1 MLFNQ
6 NNTRRYGYKLF
17 SENFAHDEPF
27 PIIDLILQG
36 FKRTRMQQVR
46 KARLYFRDGGSDK
59 VYEVDLL
66 RFSKGRYVVNFR
78 YGRRGGRL
86 QEGTKTLTPVDRQKA
101 DAIFNSVVVSKKN
114 KGYLDG
120 DDPSIVTSSSDTA
133 KPGLSIEAAVIK
145 RFHNALRGH
154 NPRKLRRVVWRIG
167 ELAIQSAVPDLA
179 DLIPARDE
187 LLNYCAAWALGR
199 CADPRAYPALNRLV
213 TTTGAEAVKR
223 ITQEALLTDAGGAES
238 RGIVNKLVETMP
250 PPVQAALVAGDS
262 TQLAAAA
269 ASAVSKGGPEGM
281 HLLESLYRVSMA
293 VSCARGFILSVLAE
307 IPFEPGHFKAIRH
320 IYKAAEFR
328 FDARVVGLLARR
340 FETEK
345 AWFYLSN
352 WSSRYVTLPST
363 WEYVKLKE
371 EIVRPDSRLAYSSRT
386 RNYLRRRAWRQLR
399 RLGDAANPRYVD
411 MAVGM
416 LLAFTDAHAV
426 PPKKTTH
433 YSWQQGVDGR
443 WQSVPVATREYGPYG
458 GYVAFNHILR
468 VHDPDCQLSPNGLSW
483 LCVAGPSSSAGTD
496 PPPRYEA
503 FPELWDKRPDALW
516 TLIVQSRCEP
526 VHGFAARA
534 LMDQVDFCR
543 QLTTRKIQLL
553 LSSPYAITIM
563 LGLSLAKDRYDPFAP
578 DVDLIQSVLAADLD
592 VARQTA
598 RGWVEAQP
606 DLLVKTPGLMA
617 FILTCGHADVRQWGH
632 TLIARVAFDD
642 VSIEMLIARLVAF
655 LLGLDDRADAH
666 DAVIADTA
674 SVMLGGWA
682 RPCQRMDV
690 GIIDDL
696 LHHPLTALKILA
708 GRLLLNHHTPPDQLP
723 PALIRALIE
732 AESPQVRGIGVQLFS
747 KLPDAMLLGHADL
760 IHAFCIAEDADVRRA
775 THPMVKRLA
784 QADHTFGRNLFDRL
798 FPAIFHKA
806 ASPEFRDDLVALL
819 SDALAGQAAALDAG
833 TIWRLLQ
840 ARARGA
846 GQLGSALLE
855 RADPQIFSIR
865 QWARLGNHALLA
877 VRQWSWQ
884 TYVDHPS
891 QIVGNMT
898 DGLRILES
906 DWDDTRA
913 FAIDYFKNRFD
924 ATHWTPALLVSICD
938 SVRDDVERF
947 GRELITTFFD
957 SAHGID
963 YLLKLSQHPS
973 AGAQLFASNFLADY
987 AHGDLARIE
996 QLTPYFLTVLSQ
1008 VNCGRVTKAR
1018 IFDLFDQLVLESVEA
1033 AARVAPIINR
1043 ISATMAIGDR
1053 GRCIQILNDINRRY
1067 PQIATHLTPMSVPR
1081 RPITTGKVRHAV

>member
-1 MLFNQ
+1 
-6 NNTRRYGYKLF
+6 
-17 SENFAHDEPF
+17 
-27 PIIDLILQG
+27 
-36 FKRTRMQQVR
+36 MQQVR
-46 KARLYFRDGGSDK
+46 KARLYFREGGSDK

-101 DAIFNSVVVSKKN
+101 ETIFDSVVVSKKN
-114 KGYLDG
+114 KGYMDR
-120 DDPSIVTSSSDTA
+120 DDQSIVTPSLDAAESRV
-133 KPGLSIEAAVIK
+133 SIEAAVIR
-145 RFHNALRGH
+145 RFHNALRSN
-154 NPRKLRRVVWRIG
+154 NPRPLRRAVWRIG
-167 ELAIQSAVPDLA
+167 ELAINAAVPDLA
-179 DLIPARDE
+179 GLIPTRDE
-187 LLNYCAAWALGR
+187 LLNYCVAWALGR
-199 CADPRAYPALNRLV
+199 CADPRAYPALDRLV

-223 ITQEALLTDAGGAES
+223 MAQEALLTDTGGAES
-238 RGIVNKLVETMP
+238 RGIVSKLVETLP
-250 PPVQAALVAGDS
+250 QPVQAALAAGDS
-262 TQLAAAA
+262 NQLSAAAT
-269 ASAVSKGGPEGM
+269 SAVFKGGPKGM
-281 HLLESLYRVSMA
+281 HLLETLYRVSTA
-293 VSCARGFILSVLAE
+293 ISCARGFILSTLAE
-307 IPFEPGHFKAIRH
+307 IPFKPGHFKAIRH

-328 FDARVVGLLARR
+328 FDAGVIGLLARR

-386 RNYLRRRAWRQLR
+386 RNYLRRRTWRQLR
-399 RLGDAANPRYVD
+399 RLGNAADPRYVD

-416 LLAFTDAHAV
+416 LLAFTDAHAA

-433 YSWQQGVDGR
+433 YSWQQGADGR

-458 GYVAFNHILR
+458 GYVAFNHILHT
-468 VHDPDCQLSPNGLSW
+468 HDPGCQLSPNGLSW
-483 LCVAGPSSSAGTD
+483 LSVGGPSSVIDTD

-516 TLIVQSRCEP
+516 TLIARSRCEP

-543 QLTTRKIQLL
+543 QLTAQKIQLL
-553 LSSPYAITIM
+553 LSSPYAVTIL
-563 LGLSLAKDRYDPFAP
+563 LGLSLAKDRYDPSAP
-578 DVDLIQSVLAADLD
+578 DLDLLQALLAANLEA
-592 VARQTA
+592 ARQTA
-598 RGWVEAQP
+598 RGWVEDQP
-606 DLLVKTPGLMA
+606 DLLLKTPGLMA
-617 FILTCGHADVRQWGH
+617 FMLTCGHADVRQWGH

-642 VSIEMLIARLVAF
+642 ADLEMLIARLVAF
-655 LLGLDDRADAH
+655 LLGLDDQADAH
-666 DAVIADTA
+666 DAIIADTG
-674 SVMLGGWA
+674 SVMLGVWA

-690 GIIDDL
+690 GIIADL

-723 PALIRALIE
+723 PVLIRTLIE

-747 KLPDAMLLGHADL
+747 KLPDAVLLGHADL
-760 IHAFCIAEDADVRRA
+760 IHAFCIADDVDVRRA
-775 THPMVKRLA
+775 AHPMVKRLA
-784 QADHTFGRNLFDRL
+784 RADRAFGRDLFDRL
-798 FPAIFHKA
+798 FPAVFRKA
-806 ASPEFRDDLVALL
+806 PSSEFRDDLVALL

-846 GQLGSALLE
+846 GQFGNALLE
-855 RADPQIFSIR
+855 RADPEILSIR
-865 QWARLGNHALLA
+865 QWARLGNHALLS

-884 TYVDHPS
+884 AYADHAS
-891 QIVGNMT
+891 EIAGNMT
-898 DGLRILES
+898 DGLRILDS

-924 ATHWTPALLVSICD
+924 ATHWTPTLLVSICD

-947 GRELITTFFD
+947 GRELISMFFD
-957 SAHGID
+957 SAHGVD

-973 AGAQLFASNFLADY
+973 TGAQLFASNFLADY

-1008 VNCGRVTKAR
+1008 VNCGRVAKAR
-1018 IFDLFDQLVLESVEA
+1018 IFELLNQLVLESADA
-1033 AARVAPIINR
+1033 AARVVPILNR

-1053 GRCIQILNDINRRY
+1053 GRCIQVLNAINRQY
-1067 PQIATHLTPMSVPR
+1067 PQIATRLTPMGVPR
-1081 RPITTGKVRHAV
+1081 RPINTGKVNHAV

>member
-1 MLFNQ
+1 
-6 NNTRRYGYKLF
+6 
-17 SENFAHDEPF
+17 
-27 PIIDLILQG
+27 
-36 FKRTRMQQVR
+36 MQQVR
-46 KARLYFRDGGSDK
+46 KARLYFREGESDK

-101 DAIFNSVVVSKKN
+101 EAIFDSVVVSKKN
-114 KGYLDG
+114 KGYMDR
-120 DDPSIVTSSSDTA
+120 DDPSIETPSWDTA
-133 KPGLSIEAAVIK
+133 ASGLSIEAAVIK
-145 RFHNALRGH
+145 RFQNALHG
-154 NPRKLRRVVWRIG
+154 NSPRTLRRAVWRIG
-167 ELAIQSAVPDLA
+167 ELGITAAVPDLA
-179 DLIPARDE
+179 GLIPARDE
-187 LLNYCAAWALGR
+187 LLNYCVAWALGR
-199 CADPRAYPALNRLV
+199 CADPRAYPALNRLAA
-213 TTTGAEAVKR
+213 TTGAEAVKQMA
-223 ITQEALLTDAGGAES
+223 QEALLADAGGAES

-250 PPVQAALVAGDS
+250 QPVQAALAAGDS
-262 TQLAAAA
+262 NQLSAAA
-269 ASAVSKGGPEGM
+269 ASAVFKGGPEGM
-281 HLLESLYRVSMA
+281 HLLETLYRVST
-293 VSCARGFILSVLAE
+293 VISCVRGFTLSILAE

-399 RLGDAANPRYVD
+399 RLGDAADQRYVD

-416 LLAFTDAHAV
+416 LLAFTDADAV

-433 YSWQQGVDGR
+433 YSWQQGTDGR

-468 VHDPDCQLSPNGLSW
+468 AHDPGCQLSPNGLSW
-483 LCVAGPSSSAGTD
+483 LSVSGSSSVADTD

-503 FPELWDKRPDALW
+503 FPELWNKRPDALW
-516 TLIVQSRCEP
+516 TLIAQSRCEP

-543 QLTTRKIQLL
+543 QLTTRKIQRL
-553 LSSPYAITIM
+553 LSSPYTVTIM
-563 LGLSLAKDRYDPFAP
+563 LGLSLAKDRYDPSAP
-578 DVDLIQSVLAADLD
+578 DVDLIQAVLAADLD
-592 VARQTA
+592 AARQTA
-598 RGWVEAQP
+598 RGWVEDQP

-617 FILTCGHADVRQWGH
+617 FILTWGHADVRQWGH
-632 TLIARVAFDD
+632 TLIARLAFDD
-642 VSIEMLIARLVAF
+642 ADIEMLIARLVAF
-655 LLGLDDRADAH
+655 LLGLDDQADVHKAI
-666 DAVIADTA
+666 IADTA
-674 SVMLGGWA
+674 SIMLGVWA
-682 RPCQRMDV
+682 KPCQRMDV
-690 GIIDDL
+690 GIIADL
-696 LHHPLTALKILA
+696 LHHPLTALKVLA

-747 KLPDAMLLGHADL
+747 GLPEAMLLGHADL
-760 IHAFCIAEDADVRRA
+760 IHAFCIADDEDVRRA
-775 THPMVKRLA
+775 AHPMVKRLA
-784 QADHTFGRNLFDRL
+784 QADRAFGRDLFDRL
-798 FPAIFHKA
+798 FPAVFRKA
-806 ASPEFRDDLVALL
+806 PSPEFRDDLVALL
-819 SDALAGQAAALDAG
+819 SDPLAGQAAELDAG

-846 GQLGSALLE
+846 GQLGSALLA
-855 RADPQIFSIR
+855 RFDPQILSIR

-884 TYVDHPS
+884 AYADYPS
-891 QIVGNMT
+891 EIAGNMT
-898 DGLRILES
+898 DSLRILDS

-913 FAIDYFKNRFD
+913 FAIDYFRNRFD
-924 ATHWTPALLVSICD
+924 ADHWTPTLLVSICD
-938 SVRDDVERF
+938 SVRDDVQQF

-973 AGAQLFASNFLADY
+973 IGVQRFASNFLEEY
-987 AHGDLARIE
+987 AHGDLVRIE

-1008 VNCGRVTKAR
+1008 VNCGRVAKSR
-1018 IFDLFDQLVLESVEA
+1018 IFDLFDQLVRESAEA
-1033 AARVAPIINR
+1033 AARVALILNR
-1043 ISATMAIGDR
+1043 ISATIAIGDR

-1067 PQIATHLTPMSVPR
+1067 PKIATHLTPIGIPR
-1081 RPITTGKVRHAV
+1081 RPINTGKVRHAV